1 MAWSGSGTFSRVFG
15 ASGWTNDKNNGV
27 KILASRH
34 DTNDQD
40 LADGINACL
49 TRNNE
54 SKPTSDFLPAADN
67 TLSLGSASFR
77 WLLNAQSPAL
87 LGQVNSFTGSTNG
100 SRQQDFINTNA
111 GTAAFAALRIIE
123 DSTALI
129 IGQTS
134 SGFSGAAI
142 TGGPTGQSSYIVNN
156 NSNVPLSLGTNN
168 TERLRID
175 ENGRIGGK
183 ALHNNATPPTGTAV
197 QYIASGTYTPTITN
211 STNVTSSIARV
222 CQWLRVGNVVTV
234 SGSVN
239 ITETI
244 GAAVTAFDVSLPLAS
259 NISGT
264 AGSDLAGICAPDLV
278 TSGRGGPI
286 VGNTA
291 QDRAAAKYLA
301 QNTNAT
307 AEEVSFQFT
316 YLMS

>member
-1 MAWSGSGTFSRVFG
+1 MAWSGSGTFTRTFG

-54 SKPTSDFLPAADN
+54 SKPTADFLPSTDN

-87 LGQVNSFTGSTNG
+87 LGQANLFTLSQNSSLGQIN
-100 SRQQDFINTNA
+100 QNTNA
-111 GTAAFAALRIIE
+111 GTQASASWQLKNASR
-123 DSTALI
+123 TAYFVLT
-129 IGQTS
+129 GTGFTGTFVTS
-134 SGFSGAAI
+134 
-142 TGGPTGQSSYIVNN
+142 GPTGEQIV
-156 NSNVPLSLGTNN
+156 VGGGGVIPLVLATND
-168 TERLRID
+168 TERIRID
-175 ENGRIGGK
+175 DVGRVSGK
-183 ALHNNATPPTGTAV
+183 ALHNNASSPTGV
-197 QYIASGTYTPTITN
+197 IQQYIASGTYTPTITN
-211 STNVTSSIARV
+211 STNVTSSTARV
-222 CQWLRVGNVVTV
+222 CQWLRVGNLVTV

-244 GAAVTAFDVSLPLAS
+244 GAAVTAFDASLPLAS

-264 AGSDLAGICAPDLV
+264 AGSDLAGTCAPDLV
-278 TSGRGGPI
+278 TSGRGGPV

-291 QDRAAAKYLA
+291 QDRAAFKYLA
-301 QNTNAT
+301 QNTNGVAQ
-307 AEEVSFQFT
+307 EVSFVFT